1 MTDNKD
7 TNPFDGF
14 KALEGDTMPPSD
26 LEIKDVDSMDT
37 LGEDTGI
44 VDKTEE
50 SPEEE
55 IKEVKEDN
63 KKKEELS
70 VDNLEIEY
78 RDTVG
83 GEEEVEEE
91 EIVNESPKQEKVEE
105 PEEMSEIGVLAK
117 HLKDEGVID
126 YDDEEFE
133 DSEEGLVSVVK
144 KQIKKGVDEYK
155 ENLDPLAKQFL
166 DYIEDGG
173 DPQHF
178 TKAYSTVDFAR
189 IDRGALKGKS
199 ELQKQLVAELMRRE
213 GYNRE
218 EIVEEI
224 QDLLNGNVLQ
234 GRASRSLR
242 KLQDIQQKERAQL
255 LKTQKEEASKK
266 QEEQENF
273 LNNLRDNIDGK
284 EEIAGFPISKKQKN
298 AFYNYITK
306 PDRKTGKTKLVMDS
320 EADKDAQLKMA
331 WLYFNNFN
339 FEKVEK
345 KARTKATSNL
355 RANLERASG
364 VSRKKLKSKS
374 RTKVSGS
381 DTDFSL
387 FSKAMK
393 L

>member
-331 WLYFNNFN
+331 WVYFNKRLKRKQ
-339 FEKVEK
+339 E
-345 KARTKATSNL
+345 L
-355 RANLERASG
+355 RLHQI
-364 VSRKKLKSKS
+364 
-374 RTKVSGS
+374 
-381 DTDFSL
+381 
-387 FSKAMK
+387 
-393 L
+393 